1 MKNYVVVL
9 FCYLLSFK
17 SNAQNTFPST
27 GNVGIGTSSPAA
39 PLEVYGN
46 GIRVNTSGTKISGFA
61 NVINAGSW
69 DMLAYSDDGAQVV
82 LGGYRSA
89 QFTRLGLFTTGL
101 ERLHIDSDGNVGIGT
116 LFPTEKLSVNG
127 NLRVRKVIVTQTA
140 WSDYVFH
147 KNYRL
152 RPLQEV
158 EQFIKDNGHLPD
170 VPAEKEVINDGL
182 NLGDNQA
189 VLLRKIEE
197 LTLYI
202 IEMKKEI
209 EILKRKKQ
217 NG

>member
-1 MKNYVVVL
+1 MKNYLVL
-9 FCYLLSFK
+9 LLCSFCCIKLIG
-17 SNAQNTFPST
+17 QNTFPST
-27 GNVGIGTSSPAA
+27 GNVGIGTSSPGA

-46 GIRVNTSGTKISGFA
+46 GIRINTSGTKTSGFA
-61 NVINAGSW
+61 NVINAGTW
-69 DMLAYSDDGAQVV
+69 DMLAYSDDGTEVV
-82 LGGYRSA
+82 VGGYRAS
-89 QFTRLGLFTTGL
+89 QFTKLGLYTAGVK
-101 ERLHIDSDGNVGIGT
+101 RLHIDSDGNVGIGT

-127 NLRVRKVIVTQTA
+127 NLRVRKVIVTQTS

-152 RPLQEV
+152 RPLSEV

-170 VPAEKEVINDGL
+170 VPAEKEVVNDGL

-209 EILKRKKQ
+209 EVLKRQKKK
-217 NG
+217 